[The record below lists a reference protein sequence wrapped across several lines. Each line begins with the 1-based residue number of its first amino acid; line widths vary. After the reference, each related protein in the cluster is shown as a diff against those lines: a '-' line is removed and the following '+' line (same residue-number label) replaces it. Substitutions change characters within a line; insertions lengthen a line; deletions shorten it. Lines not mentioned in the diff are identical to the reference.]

1 MKLHPVDNDIGAPEL
16 FCGPTVICAITGK
29 PLSEVL
35 AVIKDKREHF
45 ARDLERHRCDPALVS
60 KAAVLAS
67 GDVTSTSTL
76 DLEDAFTTFD
86 SFMEHAAAFK
96 DKSGPTLRDWLI
108 NDDYLTDEILTQY
121 REGAALIFSI
131 GQGDFDD
138 PLVGHWVVIA
148 GGEFLDTSTDGNR
161 SPWMAR
167 SRISTCALMGSI
179 LSQSPIS
186 KRRRVSSPCGGS
198 KLASPSKSAMRSLLE
213 NCKIPPRPATPI
225 SP

>member
-1 MKLHPVDNDIGAPEL
+1 MTGTEHRKMKLHPVDNDIGAPEL

-67 GDVTSTSTL
+67 GDETSTSTL

-86 SFMEHAAAFK
+86 SFLEHAAAFK
-96 DKSGPTLRDWLI
+96 DKSGPTLRDWVI

-131 GQGDFDD
+131 GQGDFGD
-138 PLVGHWVVIA
+138 PVVGHWVVIT
-148 GGEFLDTSTDGNR
+148 GGEFVDTSTDGKPIPLDGPLPYLDVR
-161 SPWMAR
+161 VDGVHIVTVPDLEAEAR
-167 SRISTCALMGSI
+167 FFALWRE
-179 LSQSPIS
+179 QARQP
-186 KRRRVSSPCGGS
+186 
-198 KLASPSKSAMRSLLE
+198 
-213 NCKIPPRPATPI
+213 
-225 SP
+225 